1 MHPEV
6 RVHRCKQNEVQ
17 TSSIAS
23 VFDEKEH
30 PLFSS
35 VSLERGWMNNYP
47 NISCYPIGE
56 YWLVYEYSN
65 KFKCMLWEIYGIE
78 RRSECKFHSANF
90 WWQLNGCNALG
101 LRFKDM
107 NRDGFKDITY
117 SKNTM
122 QQFHQALKPY
132 QNQRVKLIVTGKPGI
147 F

>member
-6 RVHRCKQNEVQ
+6 RVHRWQQNEVQ
-17 TSSIAS
+17 TSSVCS
-23 VFDEKEH
+23 VLDEYRH
-30 PLFSS
+30 PLFAS

-56 YWLVYEYSN
+56 YVLVYEWSSR
-65 KFKCMLWEIYGIE
+65 FKRMLWEIYGIE
-78 RRSECKFHSANF
+78 GRSECKFHSANH

-107 NRDGFKDITY
+107 NADGFKDITY
-117 SKNTM
+117 SRNTM
-122 QQFHQALKPY
+122 QQFDQALKPY
-132 QNQRVKLIVTGKPGI
+132 RNQKVKLIVTSELGL